1 MKVSVIIPVYNSTLY
16 LKDCIDSILKQTWQD
31 FEILLIDDGST
42 DDSPA
47 ICDEYAGRDSRIIT
61 VHKPN
66 GGTSDARNVGLERA
80 TGDYITFMDNDDY
93 WKDTD
98 ALEQLVAIIEE
109 SRPDVVMHTNL
120 TYWQDQDKTVYPK
133 SFDRALVSGQSR
145 EQAVEQLVKGGV
157 LSVTVWTKVVRR
169 TLIRENDL
177 YFKKG
182 IRNED
187 TDWIARLLI
196 CARKYEWYDK
206 PFYVYRKGHESA
218 QTSQKMQYY
227 MVNDLKNILTE
238 YASYAEHEMDAS
250 YRKAFCSYL
259 AYPYAVWMGQS
270 YLVEQ
275 DEQIR
280 KDREEMKQYA
290 YLLSYDLNPAVHL
303 VKLVYRVCGFRL
315 TSRILTMYLKKVYH
329 L

>member
-16 LKDCIDSILKQTWQD
+16 LKDCIDSILKQSYPD

-47 ICDEYAGRDSRIIT
+47 ICDAYAAADDRIVT
-61 VHKPN
+61 VHKQN
-66 GGTSDARNVGLERA
+66 GGTSDARNVGLEKVS
-80 TGDYITFMDNDDY
+80 GDYITFMDNDDY
-93 WKDTD
+93 WKDAD
-98 ALEQLVAIIEE
+98 ALKNLVAILKE
-109 SRPDVVMHTNL
+109 SSPDVVMHTNL
-120 TYWQDQDKTVYPK
+120 TYWQNEDKMVTPK
-133 SFDRALVSGQSR
+133 SFDRTLVSGVSR
-145 EQAVEQLVKGGV
+145 DVAVEHLVHAGV
-157 LSVTVWTKVVRR
+157 LSVTVWTKVVR
-169 TLIRENDL
+169 TALIREHDL

-196 CARKYEWYDK
+196 YAKTYEWYDR

-227 MVNDLKNILTE
+227 MVNDLKNILIE
-238 YASYAEHEMDAS
+238 YASYAEHEMEAS
-250 YRKAFCSYL
+250 YRRAFCSYL

-270 YLVEQ
+270 YLVDQ
-275 DEQIR
+275 DAQIA
-280 KDREEMKQYA
+280 KDREVMKQYA

-303 VKLVYRVCGFRL
+303 VKLVYRICGFTL
-315 TSRILTMYLKKVYH
+315 TSRVLTLYLKKVYH